1 MQCLPNQVDGQAFLQ
16 MQVRAVQLHIQL
28 GRRDGQV
35 LTDFLRRERQ
45 PLQLSRLCEV
55 AVGLKAPPVKLV
67 TLIARSS
74 ISCLKWLQVQYN

>member
-55 AVGLKAPPVKLV
+55 AVGLEAPAGQ
-67 TLIARSS
+67 ARHPHRPQQHFMSEMAS
-74 ISCLKWLQVQYN
+74 GPI